1 MKRESRILIINKA
14 NRGIYGIVIR
24 GVLGFEDF
32 MMFGTCQELRVFLA
46 ERRGIFGEIVYI
58 VPLDRELSRC
68 LDGLHI
74 RILSSEEL
82 CKEAGKQ
89 MCEALHRSLILLKM
103 VEARVEALWQ
113 QDQTMDRKAI

>member
-1 MKRESRILIINKA
+1 MKRESRILIIDKA

-32 MMFGTCQELRVFLA
+32 MMFGTCRELRSFLA
-46 ERRGIFGEIVYI
+46 ERRGIFGEIVYL

-74 RILSSEEL
+74 RVLNSEEL

-89 MCEALHRSLILLKM
+89 LCEALHRSLTILRM
-103 VEARVEALWQ
+103 VEAKVEAL
-113 QDQTMDRKAI
+113 